1 MISAFIGTAFAQEDA
16 KSVKAEWRRVADQ
29 MQPKVKKLAELLN
42 EAEEDVLAYTT
53 FPRAHWT
60 KIYSNNPIERLNG
73 EIKRGAN
80 VVGILAS
87 PPFGSPTKP
96 PSSASW
102 ALSCWNRTK
111 NGRCKE
117 PAT

>member
-29 MQPKVKKLAELLN
+29 LRPKVKKLADLLD

-53 FPRAHWT
+53 FPKDHWT

-73 EIKRGAN
+73 EIKRRTN
-80 VVGILAS
+80 VVGV
-87 PPFGSPTKP
+87 
-96 PSSASW
+96 
-102 ALSCWNRTK
+102 CH
-111 NGRCKE
+111 NGAAVIRLLDAIFLE
-117 PAT
+117 